1 LMIIEACVG
10 NFKAIKSACMEF
22 SKGLNVVLGPPSS
35 GKSSILEAIT
45 LIMQSRGEDAL
56 IIEGRLLMIHDIVD
70 VLRNMDTSS
79 KVTVSLKF
87 SIDDQV
93 SSFLKDTGVNVNSGS
108 ITYSYSFIHS
118 LGNVEQEV
126 WLNDNLLVA
135 FGRVNDK
142 NLIFKPEPL
151 DLCITPYH
159 VMHEDALETCS
170 DPPDSVKVAK
180 AVLFSLRQGLR
191 DRFFFIGENRLAWWK
206 RTFETTVDLLPDYSV
221 GGDAQY
227 TVHQLS
233 RMLTVPSYREQVK
246 EILSGMK
253 SLNVEDI
260 TAGFIAPNRLMGF
273 IKAKGSWGVL
283 YNAGLGVRSI
293 LPLIVQL
300 VLAPKGSTII
310 IDGVDIGLNEES
322 LDNILGVVS
331 NYAET
336 KNLQVIASSRLRPR
350 VSNARIIELTE
361 A

>member
-1 LMIIEACVG
+1 MVI
-10 NFKAIKSACMEF
+10 
-22 SKGLNVVLGPPSS
+22 GPPSS
-35 GKSSILEAIT
+35 GKSSLLEAIT

-56 IIEGRLLMIHDIVD
+56 IIEGRLLMIHDVVD
-70 VLRNMDTSS
+70 ILRNLDTSS

-87 SIDDQV
+87 NIDDQIL
-93 SSFLKDTGVNVNSGS
+93 SFLKDTGINVSSGT

-118 LGNVEQEV
+118 SGNVEQEV
-126 WLNDNLLVA
+126 WLNNDHLVT
-135 FGRVNDK
+135 FGRVNGK
-142 NLIFKPEPL
+142 NMILKPEAL

-159 VMHEDALETCS
+159 IMHEDALETCGE
-170 DPPDSVKVAK
+170 PPDSVKVAR

-233 RMLTVPSYREQVK
+233 RMLTVPDYREQVK
-246 EILSGMK
+246 EILSEMK

-293 LPLIVQL
+293 LPLIIQL
-300 VLAPKGSTII
+300 VLAPRGSTII
-310 IDGVDIGLNEES
+310 IDGIDIGLNEES
-322 LDNILGVVS
+322 LENILNTVS
-331 NYAET
+331 KYAES
-336 KNLQVIASSRLRPR
+336 KGLQVIASSRLKPR
-350 VSNARIIELTE
+350 LSSVKLIELNNP
-361 A
+361 

>member
-1 LMIIEACVG
+1 MIIKACVG
-10 NFKAIKSACMEF
+10 NFKAIGNACVEF
-22 SKGLNVVLGPPSS
+22 SEGLNVIVGPPSS
-35 GKSSILEAIT
+35 GKSSMLEAIT

-56 IIEGRLLMIHDIVD
+56 IIEGRLLMIHDVVD
-70 VLRNMDTSS
+70 VLRNLDTSS
-79 KVTVSLKF
+79 RVTVSLRF
-87 SIDDQV
+87 SIDDQI
-93 SSFLKDTGVNVNSGS
+93 SSFLKDTGINANSGS

-118 LGNVEQEV
+118 SGNVEQEV
-126 WLNDNLLVA
+126 WLNDNLLVT
-135 FGRVNDK
+135 FGRINDK
-142 NLIFKPEPL
+142 NMILKPEII

-159 VMHEDALETCS
+159 IMHEDALETCS

-246 EILSGMK
+246 EILSEMQ
-253 SLNVEDI
+253 SLNVEDV

-300 VLAPKGSTII
+300 VLAPRGSTII

-322 LDNILGVVS
+322 LENVLSAVGK
-331 NYAET
+331 YA
-336 KNLQVIASSRLRPR
+336 KSKDLQIIASSRLRPR
-350 VSNARIIELTE
+350 VNDAKVIELNNQ
-361 A
+361 